1 MKWTIL
7 SALLLAS
14 PAGAAQYVC
23 TAHAGYTDDPSTGD
37 LVANKRGGTFTVDT
51 TIGVVQG
58 DPVIPTEKYRIVFAG
73 NNVNGAKLVLDIGYR
88 WGVLFLETFRG
99 GEQTPGLIPF
109 LYAESAIRVTG
120 VCRLG
125 S

>member
-7 SALLLAS
+7 SALLLAG

-23 TAHAGYTDDPSTGD
+23 TAHAGYAGDPSTGD

-51 TIGVVQG
+51 SIGVVQG
-58 DPVIPTEKYRIVFAG
+58 DPVIPTEKYRVVFAG
-73 NNVNGAKLVLDIGYR
+73 NNVNGAKLILDIGNR

-99 GEQTPGLIPF
+99 REETPGLIPF
-109 LYAESAIRVTG
+109 LYADSAIRVTG
-120 VCRLG
+120 VCRLA